1 MPRRPHDSDDEIRF
15 GQDHPDGDDLS
26 FDLDGEDLDDSE
38 VEDQDLDTKDIIFD
52 GIDDHRGSG
61 ILVYNGRKY
70 AAGMVWL
77 MTDDEVEKGL
87 IYKRAS
93 VLRADFFCT
102 RSFVSQC
109 GFGFLSKGHRMG
121 MPSAAAMA
129 ADALVG
135 EWHAVFVAENGWH
148 YVAVHADTVD
158 PDGDRFFESEEE
170 AYNFFLEQA
179 LRYQWPKTYA
189 PEAWNVTGNDGEI
202 PLDKILNDI
211 PTTILKPA
219 NIDGVF
225 SGKRNKH
232 VAFFGLALFI
242 ALFLFSIFAQQLLP
256 SLVPEQA
263 QIPGPFI
270 EVADRLTAPPL
281 EPMKKEDP
289 FMLALENFALPRPAR
304 SIEMC
309 IDGFADLTVS
319 LPGWNLTTM
328 RCRNSMV
335 EAIWAQES
343 GTLES
348 IKAYIDQFPFG
359 VSRTYGA
366 RGDFLASRV
375 ITNLAQYNEKVQL
388 ADREQVLLAIN
399 NRFGNLGRLEV
410 KDVVPLS
417 AQMQRG
423 QNVRGSKRLAG
434 NNRSE
439 TKSDVVTIQDLP
451 SLSVVFNTE
460 TAPPLIQD
468 YFNIPGLRFN
478 FIEWNIRN
486 RRWIYDVQIYL
497 LPQDAP
503 SRQRLER

>member
-1 MPRRPHDSDDEIRF
+1 MPRRPHDSDDDIRF
-15 GQDHPDGDDLS
+15 DQNDLEDDDLS
-26 FDLDGEDLDDSE
+26 FDLDDADLDENLDA
-38 VEDQDLDTKDIIFD
+38 DDLVLNEITN
-52 GIDDHRGSG
+52 HQGSG
-61 ILVYNGRKY
+61 VLVYNGRKY
-70 AAGMVWL
+70 AVGMIWL
-77 MTDDEVEKGL
+77 ITDDEAEKGL
-87 IYKRAS
+87 IYKRS
-93 VLRADFFCT
+93 GVLRADFFCT
-102 RSFVSQC
+102 RSFVSQT

-135 EWHAVFVAENGWH
+135 EWHAVFAAENGWH
-148 YVAVHADTVD
+148 YVAVHADTIA
-158 PDGDRFFESEEE
+158 PDGDLFFESEEE

-179 LRYQWPKTYA
+179 ARYQWPKTYA
-189 PEAWNVTGNDGEI
+189 PDAWNVAGNDGEI
-202 PLDKILNDI
+202 PLDKILNDV
-211 PTTILKPA
+211 PTTTLKPA

-232 VAFFGLALFI
+232 IAFIGLAMFVV
-242 ALFLFSIFAQQLLP
+242 LFLFSIFAQQLLP

-263 QIPGPFI
+263 QIPGPVV
-270 EVADRLTAPPL
+270 EVADMLTAPPL
-281 EPMKKEDP
+281 EPTKKEDP
-289 FMLALENFALPRPAR
+289 LMLALENFALPRPSR
-304 SIEMC
+304 VIEMC
-309 IDGFADLTVS
+309 IEGFSDLTVS
-319 LPGWNLTTM
+319 LPGWNLSTM

-375 ITNLAQYNEKVQL
+375 MTNLSQHNEKVQL

-410 KDVVPLS
+410 KDIVPL
-417 AQMQRG
+417 ADQMQRG
-423 QNVRGSKRLAG
+423 QNVRGAKRLSG
-434 NNRSE
+434 GKTE
-439 TKSDVVTIQDLP
+439 EKPDVLTIQDLP
-451 SLSVVFNTE
+451 SLSVIFNTE

-478 FIEWNIRN
+478 YIEWNVYN
-486 RRWIYDVQIYL
+486 RRWIYDMQIYL

-503 SRQRLER
+503 SRQRLEQ